1 MQFLKHWDVCPLK
14 SISPNIPL
22 SLSTLSRL
30 KNTNLEDELHGVA
43 GAEGAH
49 GAPVPAHHDQRVL
62 LLGAPGAGAEVVA
75 VEDDVVVVSEAQ
87 PRVEVEADVPRL
99 ARFAPH
105 QVHRE
110 VVAGLTFSVNV
121 STKLRE
127 SSRRPA
133 QTRVFS

>member
-14 SISPNIPL
+14 STSLNIPL
-22 SLSTLSRL
+22 SLSTLR
-30 KNTNLEDELHGVA
+30 NTNLEDELHGVA

-110 VVAGLTFSVNV
+110 VVAGLPFRGRYQYNET
-121 STKLRE
+121 
-127 SSRRPA
+127 
-133 QTRVFS
+133 